1 MSDGNLRERL
11 TQVGPERLA
20 DALLE
25 LAARNDEVDDMVK
38 RVTASPMENTRRFK
52 AKLAG
57 LKRARRFI
65 DWRGA
70 SGFARE
76 LEDMLADLEAGVDD
90 PKTGVEMVAAF
101 FEVDQHIFEQCDDS
115 SGSVGDVFRCAACD
129 LFVHY
134 GSRCADKAWLVD
146 RLVEL
151 YGHDDYGVRD
161 VLIDAAH
168 RFLPK
173 ESLRDLADRL
183 WQRSEKGRP
192 HTYEARHWLLGVE
205 SVARQLKDAVLYEK
219 AQRAAWPELSA
230 SAHIDIAQAY
240 LEAGNVKTALTWLES
255 VQNET
260 FRSSD
265 RDDLLLAVYRKL
277 GDTDKAAEVAWRIF
291 RGHRSKD
298 TLKTLLSV
306 IGKDKRESVM
316 ESEARNILASG
327 RLSHSDAK
335 FLIESGRIDEAE
347 AYLLDHTD
355 ELDGNRYTSLLPL
368 AESMEKNGRWLA
380 ANLIYR
386 ALLDSILARAVSKYY
401 HHGIKYLK
409 KLGKLAG
416 KITDWKEFGDHES
429 YMAALRRDHGRK
441 TSFWAGYTGE

>member
-1 MSDGNLRERL
+1 MGDNISRERL
-11 TQVGPERLA
+11 IQLGPERLA
-20 DALLE
+20 DALLG
-25 LAARNDEVDDMVK
+25 LAARSDEADDMVK
-38 RVTASPMENTRRFK
+38 RMTANSAENTKRFK

-90 PKTGVEMVAAF
+90 PETGVKIVATF
-101 FEVDQHIFEQCDDS
+101 FEADQHIFEQCDDS

-134 GSRCADKAWLVD
+134 ASGCADKAWLVD
-146 RLVEL
+146 RLLKL

-183 WQRSEKGRP
+183 WQRSEKERQ
-192 HTYEARHWLLGVE
+192 HTHEARHWILGME

-219 AQRAAWPELSA
+219 AQRAAWPELST
-230 SAHIDIAQAY
+230 SACIDIARVY
-240 LEAGNVKTALTWLES
+240 LEAGDLATALSWLER
-255 VQNET
+255 VQGET

-265 RDDLLLAVYRKL
+265 RDDLLLAVYIKI

-306 IGKDKRESVM
+306 IGKDKRESVI
-316 ESEARNILASG
+316 EGEARSILASG
-327 RLSHSDAK
+327 RLSHSDAE
-335 FLIESGRIDEAE
+335 FLIESGHIDEAE
-347 AYLLDHTD
+347 AYLLDHAD

-368 AESMEKNGRWLA
+368 AESMEKDRRWLA
-380 ANLIYR
+380 ASLIYR
-386 ALLDSILARAVSKYY
+386 ALL
-401 HHGIKYLK
+401 
-409 KLGKLAG
+409 
-416 KITDWKEFGDHES
+416 
-429 YMAALRRDHGRK
+429 
-441 TSFWAGYTGE
+441 